1 MKKIIVAFALLSA
14 LGASTV
20 LAAPV
25 NTMTGNETA
34 IGVGTKE
41 SYIEH
46 KFTPKLMAGYQYAD
60 RDEYNKQSD
69 IYGQYD
75 IVGSN
80 VKAIAG
86 YRTNLPGDKRNVY
99 GGLAVTTP
107 SVLGTQLYA
116 SYVAGAD
123 FGETQVGLNKNI
135 IANVELNV
143 NYHNFDPKSGH
154 NEHGIGAGLTV
165 KF

>member
-1 MKKIIVAFALLSA
+1 MKKVLLAVSLLSA
-14 LGASTV
+14 LSASTV

-25 NTMTGNETA
+25 NSMTGNETA

-46 KFTPKLMAGYQYAD
+46 KFTPKFTMGYEYAD
-60 RDEYNKQSD
+60 RAEYNHQND

-75 IVGSN
+75 VVGSN
-80 VKAIAG
+80 VKVVAG
-86 YRTNLPGDKRNVY
+86 YRTNLPGDKDNFY
-99 GGLAVTTP
+99 GGLAVSTP
-107 SVLGTQLYA
+107 ALLGTELYA
-116 SYVAGAD
+116 SYAAGSD
-123 FGETQVGLNKNI
+123 FGEAQVGLNKNI
-135 IANVELNV
+135 VANVDLNV

-154 NEHGIGAGLTV
+154 SEHGVGAGLTV